1 MIVRGKDAEEFVVGD
16 GVKRKVLSRGGKLMA
31 VEVSFKKGAVGQMHS
46 HPHEQISYIVSGVF
60 EVNIDGDR
68 KVLSPSDS
76 YYVPPNVLHGVVALE
91 DSVILD
97 IFTPQREDFL

>member
-1 MIVRGKDAEEFVVGD
+1 MIVKGEDAAPITVGE
-16 GVKRKVLSRGGKLMA
+16 GVKRKILSRGGALMA
-31 VEVSFKKGAVGQMHS
+31 VEVSFKKGAAGELHS
-46 HPHEQISYIVSGVF
+46 HPHEQVSYIVSGTF
-60 EVNIDGDR
+60 EVEIDRDR
-68 KVLSPSDS
+68 KAVCTGDS